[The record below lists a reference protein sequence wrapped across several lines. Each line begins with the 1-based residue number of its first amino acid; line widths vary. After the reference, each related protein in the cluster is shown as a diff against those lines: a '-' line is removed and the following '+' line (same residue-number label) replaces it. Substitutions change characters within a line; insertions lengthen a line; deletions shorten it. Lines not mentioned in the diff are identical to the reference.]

1 MRSYILRRWERF
13 MSDKPL
19 DCVGNDSGVGKHD
32 FKLSP
37 EQEIA
42 DLKRRVAELEDL
54 TMGFRPI
61 GPVRFGPAEKTDEE
75 IREIVDKAVKHLRDT
90 TQIEDDALP
99 P

>member
-1 MRSYILRRWERF
+1 

-32 FKLSP
+32 FQLSP

-54 TMGFRPI
+54 TMNMRPI
-61 GPVRFGPAEKTDEE
+61 GPIRFGPIQPTEKE
-75 IREIVDKAVKHLRDT
+75 IRQTIEKAVQRLREGT
-90 TQIEDDALP
+90 TQPKEEAAHDK
-99 P
+99 